1 MENSVKELNDVLG
14 LLERNKGTYFSFR
27 RLRNLSDLTSMKLR
41 SKLLEMH
48 RSGALEIEI
57 RGKRTKRAFYRIP
70 KK

>member
-1 MENSVKELNDVLG
+1 MENTLKELNDVLG
-14 LLERNKGTYFSFR
+14 LMERHKGIYFSFR
-27 RLRNLSDLTSMKLR
+27 RLRTKSPLTSMKLR
-41 SKLLEMH
+41 SRLLEMH